1 MAQQDLTRPL
11 AYSEGIHYMHTN
23 PKGTQQIMKKFFKR
37 RRQIDRR
44 GISGSRAQSRTEI
57 PYPTMSGLRTL
68 MNFMT
73 ATTPE
78 VANAKPEQFIET
90 HFIKELE
97 DSGFYS
103 RLYR

>member
-1 MAQQDLTRPL
+1 
-11 AYSEGIHYMHTN
+11 
-23 PKGTQQIMKKFFKR
+23 
-37 RRQIDRR
+37 
-44 GISGSRAQSRTEI
+44 
-57 PYPTMSGLRTL
+57 MSGIRTL

-78 VANAKPEQFIET
+78 VANAKHEQFIERALS
-90 HFIKELE
+90 KNSE